1 MIWRFLLAVVLLV
14 VVVGGIVGFNMF
26 RAKMIAG
33 YFAGMTPPPVTVST
47 VDVEPI
53 TWKPGLEA
61 IGTVGAAQGVDLAVE
76 TAGIVQSVLFQ
87 ANDHVEQG
95 QHLAQIDDAVERADL
110 AAAQAEL
117 DLAETQLTRQR
128 ELRERGVIAINDLDV
143 AQATASSAQSQV
155 NKLTAVMN
163 QKSLEAP
170 FGGTIGIPQIDP
182 GQFVSPGDVYATLQD
197 LSKMRV
203 DFSVP
208 EQQIRLIR
216 IGMPVTASTEVGG
229 VTLTG
234 QISAIEPR
242 IDPNSRLVTVRAEL
256 DNPAE
261 AVNPGQFMRVRV
273 ELPEEQNVIALPQTV
288 LSSTLYGDSVFAV
301 RTEGEGDQAK
311 KTVEQVFVQAG
322 RRSLGLVEI
331 VSGLKPGDVVVSA
344 GQNRLSGGATVV
356 IDNTVNPAAPPAPP
370 AAAGEGGQPEQSGQ
384 PEQTGQPAQP
394 EQRAQSGQP
403 APSDQP
409 AESGQPA
416 APAAPAD

>member
-1 MIWRFLLAVVLLV
+1 MIWRLLLAVVLLV
-14 VVVGGIVGFNMF
+14 VVVGEIVGFNMF

-33 YFAGMTPPPVTVST
+33 YFAGMQPPPVVVST
-47 VDVEPI
+47 ADVEPI

-61 IGTVGAAQGVDLAVE
+61 IGTAGAAQGVDLAVE
-76 TAGIVQSVLFQ
+76 TSGIVQSVLFQ
-87 ANDHVEQG
+87 ANDQVEQG

-117 DLAETQLTRQR
+117 DLAKTQLLRQQ

-155 NKLTAVMN
+155 DSLAAVMN

-182 GQFVSPGDVYATLQD
+182 GQYVSPGDVYATLQD
-197 LSKMRV
+197 SRRCGSISRSPSSR
-203 DFSVP
+203 FACS
-208 EQQIRLIR
+208 R
-216 IGMPVTASTEVGG
+216 IGMPVTASTEVGD
-229 VTLTG
+229 VTLNG

-256 DNPAE
+256 DNPDD

-301 RTEGEGDQAK
+301 REQGEGDAAK

-331 VSGLKPGDVVVSA
+331 VSGLKAGDVVVSA
-344 GQNRLSGGATVV
+344 GQNRLGRSDRRRRQHRQPGEPARAARRCRWRTRPR
-356 IDNTVNPAAPPAPP
+356 NPPRNPTSPPRTASPP
-370 AAAGEGGQPEQSGQ
+370 
-384 PEQTGQPAQP
+384 
-394 EQRAQSGQP
+394 
-403 APSDQP
+403 
-409 AESGQPA
+409 PA
-416 APAAPAD
+416 APAN